1 MADQCEF
8 CANFVSDDE
17 FGDYCNIN
25 LDEDEMARFLTRS
38 TDTCH
43 YFQLYDEYKIVK
55 KTKLNNLKQQ
65 YNKISYTVV
74 NFYLKI
80 Y

>member
-25 LDEDEMARFLTRS
+25 LDEDEMARFLTRN

-43 YFQLYDEYKIVK
+43 YFQLFFFDYILTDLICLSFIHILTFKMI
-55 KTKLNNLKQQ
+55 
-65 YNKISYTVV
+65 
-74 NFYLKI
+74 
-80 Y
+80 

>member
-38 TDTCH
+38 TDT
-43 YFQLYDEYKIVK
+43 FIIFNFMMS
-55 KTKLNNLKQQ
+55 TKQ
-65 YNKISYTVV
+65 
-74 NFYLKI
+74 
-80 Y
+80 

>member
-25 LDEDEMARFLTRS
+25 LDEDEMARFLTRAQTPVITFNFMMS
-38 TDTCH
+38 T
-43 YFQLYDEYKIVK
+43 K
-55 KTKLNNLKQQ
+55 
-65 YNKISYTVV
+65 
-74 NFYLKI
+74 
-80 Y
+80 

>member
-25 LDEDEMARFLTRS
+25 LDEDEMLHG
-38 TDTCH
+38 C
-43 YFQLYDEYKIVK
+43 
-55 KTKLNNLKQQ
+55 
-65 YNKISYTVV
+65 

>member
-25 LDEDEMARFLTRS
+25 LVMS
-38 TDTCH
+38 T
-43 YFQLYDEYKIVK
+43 K
-55 KTKLNNLKQQ
+55 
-65 YNKISYTVV
+65 
-74 NFYLKI
+74 
-80 Y
+80 

>member
-25 LDEDEMARFLTRS
+25 LDEDEMARFFNPKHRHLSLLS
-38 TDTCH
+38 T
-43 YFQLYDEYKIVK
+43 L
-55 KTKLNNLKQQ
+55 
-65 YNKISYTVV
+65 
-74 NFYLKI
+74 
-80 Y
+80 

>member
-25 LDEDEMARFLTRS
+25 LDER
-38 TDTCH
+38 
-43 YFQLYDEYKIVK
+43 
-55 KTKLNNLKQQ
+55 TKWQG
-65 YNKISYTVV
+65 
-74 NFYLKI
+74 F
-80 Y
+80 